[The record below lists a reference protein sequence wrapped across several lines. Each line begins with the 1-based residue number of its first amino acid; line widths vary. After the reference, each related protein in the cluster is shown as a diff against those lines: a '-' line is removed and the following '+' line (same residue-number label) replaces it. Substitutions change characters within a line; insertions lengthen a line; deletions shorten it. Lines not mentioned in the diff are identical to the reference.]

1 MVEKSHISGFWPAL
15 YEPFRAAGQRVAEW
29 IAPASEASG
38 RGDAYTISVELPGV
52 AEDDI
57 HLSVSEH
64 VLTLQ
69 GEKRTSR
76 EETGET
82 WYFSER
88 AYGSF
93 SRSFRLPPDADGDRV
108 EAELKDGVLTINV
121 PKHAPAPEKGAH
133 RVAIRRG

>member
-1 MVEKSHISGFWPAL
+1 MVEKSYTGGFWPAL
-15 YEPFRAAGQRVAEW
+15 YEPFRAAGRRIADWV
-29 IAPASEASG
+29 APASEASG
-38 RGDAYTISVELPGV
+38 GAEAYIITVELPGV

-69 GEKRTSR
+69 GEKRMSR
-76 EETGET
+76 EESGES

-88 AYGSF
+88 AYGTF

-108 EAELKDGVLTINV
+108 SAELKDGVLTVTV
-121 PKHAPAPEKGAH
+121 PKHRPAPEEGAH
-133 RVAIRRG
+133 RVEIRRG